1 MQNGV
6 DEPRKQL
13 EDTKRHIE
21 ELIAT
26 ARSDFA
32 KATVQFDKAVVQ
44 ARKFKRT
51 AIVFYLI
58 WGVFLALQIALLVAF
73 HSQACV
79 SQP

>member
-1 MQNGV
+1 MHNGV

-32 KATVQFDKAVVQ
+32 KATAQFDKAV
-44 ARKFKRT
+44 AHLRKTKRT
-51 AIVFYLI
+51 AIVIYSI
-58 WGVFLALQIALLVAF
+58 WGVFLALQIALLVAL